1 MSPPRYGKLVISFR
15 RALALAVVIVLIF
28 VANSVLLKN
37 DENLRTL
44 TSDVLTALF
53 DFVATLGL
61 IYGAYYSSVFGK
73 RVRTA
78 WVFIALAQL
87 SFTFGDVIWGYYE
100 AILNQSPLVSPADGP
115 FLACYLLFFIGILL
129 LPTSPLNRS
138 ERLKMLLDTGII
150 VIASA
155 LVFWVAWIAPI
166 IASGAEEDAITY
178 YISLSYPVLDLVLI
192 FAVVELAFRRIK
204 SATSTPIMLIGTS
217 AIVLIFADFSL
228 LSQSILN
235 TYLSGD
241 VLDTLYIVSFMLS
254 GLAGVSQANSAAQ
267 AVSRKFDLS
276 SQTFEPMIV
285 RFTLIAYLPYISAA
299 VAFILLIWS
308 HDHPAPVSFDALS
321 WGVGCII
328 ALIIIRQIV
337 ALKENE
343 MLYSATVKEVAERK
357 RAEEEVRRLNGELE
371 NRVVERTAQ
380 LELTNKELKIEIQ
393 VRKKAEDALNS
404 ARDQLLAIIEFLPDA
419 TFVVDQNKR
428 VIAWN
433 RSMEEMT
440 GIDKQDIMDKGN
452 YSYSVPFYG
461 EPRPILIDL
470 IEKHDETIESRY
482 RQLVRTERSINA
494 VSYTPSLFSG
504 KGAYVWGTASLL
516 YDREGQLVGSIESI
530 RDITEA
536 ILAEEAIRKARDE
549 LELRVKERTAELE
562 ARNAEMERF
571 TYTVSH
577 DLRSPLVTIQGF
589 NGFLKGD
596 IEKGDNEKVKVDL
609 RLIEEAVTKM
619 DRLLRETLEL
629 SRIGRVANPP
639 EDVPFGEIVQEAL
652 LQTAQRIK
660 SAGMD
665 VLVSNDLPVVHVDKM
680 RIVEAMVN
688 FIENSIKYRGE
699 EQHPRMEIGYRT
711 EAKEPVF
718 FVRDN
723 GMGIDPSQ
731 HQKVFDL
738 FYKVNNKSEGTGA
751 GLAIV
756 KRIIEVHGGRIW
768 IESELGKGTTVC
780 FTLPVRSNI

>member
-1 MSPPRYGKLVISFR
+1 
-15 RALALAVVIVLIF
+15 
-28 VANSVLLKN
+28 
-37 DENLRTL
+37 
-44 TSDVLTALF
+44 
-53 DFVATLGL
+53 
-61 IYGAYYSSVFGK
+61 
-73 RVRTA
+73 
-78 WVFIALAQL
+78 
-87 SFTFGDVIWGYYE
+87 
-100 AILNQSPLVSPADGP
+100 
-115 FLACYLLFFIGILL
+115 
-129 LPTSPLNRS
+129 
-138 ERLKMLLDTGII
+138 
-150 VIASA
+150 
-155 LVFWVAWIAPI
+155 
-166 IASGAEEDAITY
+166 
-178 YISLSYPVLDLVLI
+178 
-192 FAVVELAFRRIK
+192 
-204 SATSTPIMLIGTS
+204 
-217 AIVLIFADFSL
+217 
-228 LSQSILN
+228 
-235 TYLSGD
+235 
-241 VLDTLYIVSFMLS
+241 
-254 GLAGVSQANSAAQ
+254 
-267 AVSRKFDLS
+267 
-276 SQTFEPMIV
+276 
-285 RFTLIAYLPYISAA
+285 
-299 VAFILLIWS
+299 
-308 HDHPAPVSFDALS
+308 
-321 WGVGCII
+321 
-328 ALIIIRQIV
+328 V

-549 LELRVKERTAELE
+549 LELRVNERTAELQSK
-562 ARNAEMERF
+562 NSEMERF
-571 TYTVSH
+571 VYTVSH

-609 RLIEEAVTKM
+609 RLIEQAVTKM
-619 DRLLRETLEL
+619 DKLLNETLQL

-652 LQTAQRIK
+652 LQTSQRIK
-660 SAGMD
+660 SVGMD
-665 VLVSNDLPVVHVDKM
+665 VLVANNLPVVHVDRM

-688 FIENSIKYRGE
+688 LIENSIKYRGE
-699 EQHPRMEIGYRT
+699 QQHPRMDIGYRT
-711 EAKEPVF
+711 EAEETVF

-731 HQKVFDL
+731 HGKVFEL
-738 FYKVNNKSEGTGA
+738 FYKVNKKSEGTGA

>member
-1 MSPPRYGKLVISFR
+1 ML
-15 RALALAVVIVLIF
+15 
-28 VANSVLLKN
+28 
-37 DENLRTL
+37 
-44 TSDVLTALF
+44 
-53 DFVATLGL
+53 
-61 IYGAYYSSVFGK
+61 
-73 RVRTA
+73 
-78 WVFIALAQL
+78 
-87 SFTFGDVIWGYYE
+87 YE
-100 AILNQSPLVSPADGP
+100 AS
-115 FLACYLLFFIGILL
+115 
-129 LPTSPLNRS
+129 
-138 ERLKMLLDTGII
+138 
-150 VIASA
+150 
-155 LVFWVAWIAPI
+155 
-166 IASGAEEDAITY
+166 
-178 YISLSYPVLDLVLI
+178 
-192 FAVVELAFRRIK
+192 
-204 SATSTPIMLIGTS
+204 
-217 AIVLIFADFSL
+217 
-228 LSQSILN
+228 
-235 TYLSGD
+235 
-241 VLDTLYIVSFMLS
+241 
-254 GLAGVSQANSAAQ
+254 
-267 AVSRKFDLS
+267 
-276 SQTFEPMIV
+276 
-285 RFTLIAYLPYISAA
+285 
-299 VAFILLIWS
+299 
-308 HDHPAPVSFDALS
+308 
-321 WGVGCII
+321 
-328 ALIIIRQIV
+328 
-337 ALKENE
+337 
-343 MLYSATVKEVAERK
+343 VKEVDERK
-357 RAEEEVRRLNGELE
+357 QAEEEVRRLNEELE

-380 LELTNKELKIEIQ
+380 LESTNKELKIEIQ
-393 VRKKAEDALNS
+393 ERKKAEEALNS

-433 RSMEEMT
+433 RAMEEMT
-440 GIDKQDIMDKGN
+440 GIHKQDILGKGD
-452 YSYSVPFYG
+452 YAYSVPFYG

-470 IEKHDETIESRY
+470 IDKPNETIDSKY
-482 RQLVRTERSINA
+482 RQLVRTEKAINA
-494 VSYTPSLFSG
+494 ESYATSLFNG
-504 KGAYVWGTASLL
+504 KGAYLWGTASLL
-516 YDREGQLVGSIESI
+516 YDGEGQLVGSIESI
-530 RDITEA
+530 RDITERK
-536 ILAEEAIRKARDE
+536 LAEEAIRKARDE

-639 EDVPFGEIVQEAL
+639 EDVPFEEIVQEAL
-652 LQTAQRIK
+652 LQTSQRIK

-665 VLVSNDLPVVHVDKM
+665 VLVANDLPVVHVDRM

-699 EQHPRMEIGYRT
+699 QQHPRIDIGYRT
-711 EAKEPVF
+711 EAKETVF

-731 HQKVFDL
+731 HQKVFEL

>member
-1 MSPPRYGKLVISFR
+1 MI
-15 RALALAVVIVLIF
+15 
-28 VANSVLLKN
+28 
-37 DENLRTL
+37 
-44 TSDVLTALF
+44 
-53 DFVATLGL
+53 GL
-61 IYGAYYSSVFGK
+61 IIVRQVFSLNENI
-73 RVRTA
+73 R
-78 WVFIALAQL
+78 L
-87 SFTFGDVIWGYYE
+87 YE
-100 AILNQSPLVSPADGP
+100 AKVQ
-115 FLACYLLFFIGILL
+115 
-129 LPTSPLNRS
+129 
-138 ERLKMLLDTGII
+138 
-150 VIASA
+150 
-155 LVFWVAWIAPI
+155 
-166 IASGAEEDAITY
+166 
-178 YISLSYPVLDLVLI
+178 
-192 FAVVELAFRRIK
+192 
-204 SATSTPIMLIGTS
+204 
-217 AIVLIFADFSL
+217 
-228 LSQSILN
+228 
-235 TYLSGD
+235 
-241 VLDTLYIVSFMLS
+241 
-254 GLAGVSQANSAAQ
+254 
-267 AVSRKFDLS
+267 
-276 SQTFEPMIV
+276 
-285 RFTLIAYLPYISAA
+285 
-299 VAFILLIWS
+299 
-308 HDHPAPVSFDALS
+308 
-321 WGVGCII
+321 
-328 ALIIIRQIV
+328 
-337 ALKENE
+337 EN
-343 MLYSATVKEVAERK
+343 AERK
-357 RAEEEVRRLNGELE
+357 RAEEQVRRLNEELE
-371 NRVVERTAQ
+371 TRVTERTAQ
-380 LELTNKELKIEIQ
+380 LESTNKELIIEIKE
-393 VRKKAEDALNS
+393 RKKAEEALNS

-419 TFVVDQNKR
+419 TFVVDQNKK

-433 RSMEEMT
+433 RAMEEMT
-440 GIDKQDIMDKGN
+440 GTHKQDILGKGDYA
-452 YSYSVPFYG
+452 YSLPFYG

-470 IEKHDETIESRY
+470 IDKPNETIDSKY
-482 RQLVRTERSINA
+482 RQLVRTEKAINA
-494 VSYTPSLFSG
+494 ESYATSLFNG
-504 KGAYVWGTASLL
+504 KGAYLWSTASLL
-516 YDREGQLVGSIESI
+516 YDGEGQLVGSIESI
-530 RDITEA
+530 RDITERK
-536 ILAEEAIRKARDE
+536 LAEEAIRKARDE

-596 IEKGDNEKVKVDL
+596 IEKGDSEKVKVDL

-660 SAGMD
+660 STGMD
-665 VLVSNDLPVVHVDKM
+665 VLVANDLPVVHVDKM

-699 EQHPRMEIGYRT
+699 QQHLSMEIGYRT

>member
-1 MSPPRYGKLVISFR
+1 MSNSSDEKQVVIFRIALMAAIIIVISFAAISYLFKDND
-15 RALALAVVIVLIF
+15 ALRVALLDVHAVIS
-28 VANSVLLKN
+28 NLL
-37 DENLRTL
+37 
-44 TSDVLTALF
+44 
-53 DFVATLGL
+53 ATLCL
-61 IYGAYYSSVFGK
+61 IYAAYNSRYNK
-73 RVRTA
+73 NILIA
-78 WVFIALAQL
+78 WTVLALAQL
-87 SFTFGDVIWGYYE
+87 SYSIGDIIWLIIEVGMH
-100 AILNQSPLVSPADGP
+100 QSPWPSPADAFYLP
-115 FLACYLLFFIGILL
+115 FYPLFAMGILL
-129 LPTSPLNRS
+129 LPRDPFTSG
-138 ERLKMLLDTGII
+138 EKLKVVLDIGIAM
-150 VIASA
+150 IASVV
-155 LVFWVAWIAPI
+155 LFWVLLIAPTIESNAQENAI
-166 IASGAEEDAITY
+166 ISTLAVA
-178 YISLSYPVLDLVLI
+178 YPVADLLI
-192 FAVVELAFRRIK
+192 LFALIELLFRRIRFVRLL
-204 SATSTPIMLIGTS
+204 TIMLLVAS
-217 AIVLIFADFSL
+217 MAIWLATDFSYMH
-228 LSQSILN
+228 QSLDGTYVKGGLQDIGWTVCYVLN
-235 TYLSGD
+235 
-241 VLDTLYIVSFMLS
+241 
-254 GLAGVSQANSAAQ
+254 GLAGVSQANSKKFYSS
-267 AVSRKFDLS
+267 SRVIKS
-276 SQTFEPMIV
+276 EIV
-285 RFTLIAYLPYISAA
+285 HFTWPLYIPYICA
-299 VAFILLIWS
+299 VMTYVLLIWS
-308 HDHPAPVSFDALS
+308 YDHSLPVSFSALS
-321 WGVGCII
+321 WAVGGMIG
-328 ALIIIRQIV
+328 LIIVRQVFSLNENIRLYEAKVQ
-337 ALKENE
+337 EN
-343 MLYSATVKEVAERK
+343 AERK
-357 RAEEEVRRLNGELE
+357 RAEEQVRRLNEELE
-371 NRVVERTAQ
+371 TRVTERTAQ
-380 LELTNKELKIEIQ
+380 LESTNKELIIEIKE
-393 VRKKAEDALNS
+393 RKKAEEALNS

-419 TFVVDQNKR
+419 TFVVDQNKK

-433 RSMEEMT
+433 RAMEEMT
-440 GIDKQDIMDKGN
+440 GTHKQDILGKGDYA
-452 YSYSVPFYG
+452 YSLPFYG

-470 IEKHDETIESRY
+470 IDKPNETIDSKY
-482 RQLVRTERSINA
+482 RQLVRTEKAINA
-494 VSYTPSLFSG
+494 ESYATSLFNG
-504 KGAYVWGTASLL
+504 KGAYLWSTASLL
-516 YDREGQLVGSIESI
+516 YDGEGQLVGSIESI
-530 RDITEA
+530 RDITERK
-536 ILAEEAIRKARDE
+536 LAEEAIRKARDE

-596 IEKGDNEKVKVDL
+596 IEKGDSEKVKVDL

-660 SAGMD
+660 STGMD
-665 VLVSNDLPVVHVDKM
+665 VLVANDLPVVHVDKM

-699 EQHPRMEIGYRT
+699 QQHLSMEIGYRT

>member
-1 MSPPRYGKLVISFR
+1 MIYAAYNSRHSGNIKFAWTVLAAAQLTWTIGDTIWAILEISLHEVPWPS
-15 RALALAVVIVLIF
+15 LADWPWLAFYPI
-28 VANSVLLKN
+28 
-37 DENLRTL
+37 
-44 TSDVLTALF
+44 
-53 DFVATLGL
+53 
-61 IYGAYYSSVFGK
+61 
-73 RVRTA
+73 
-78 WVFIALAQL
+78 FIA
-87 SFTFGDVIWGYYE
+87 
-100 AILNQSPLVSPADGP
+100 
-115 FLACYLLFFIGILL
+115 GILL
-129 LPTSPLNRS
+129 LPREPLRFS
-138 ERLKMLLDTGII
+138 EKLKVLLDMGI
-150 VIASA
+150 V
-155 LVFWVAWIAPI
+155 I
-166 IASGAEEDAITY
+166 IASSIIFWVLLIAPTIETNKNESALTIA
-178 YISLSYPVLDLVLI
+178 LAVAYPVADLLLI
-192 FAVVELAFRRIK
+192 FALVELLFRRIK
-204 SATSTPIMLIGTS
+204 NISLRPIILLVAAAAILITTEFVFMEQNLQGTYDS
-217 AIVLIFADFSL
+217 GGIVNAGWIVGYALI
-228 LSQSILN
+228 
-235 TYLSGD
+235 
-241 VLDTLYIVSFMLS
+241 
-254 GLAGVSQANSAAQ
+254 GLAGVSQAT
-267 AVSRKFDLS
+267 SRQFDS
-276 SQTFEPMIV
+276 SSGVIEQETVQFRWPLYI
-285 RFTLIAYLPYISAA
+285 PYISA
-299 VAFILLIWS
+299 VAAYILLVRS
-308 HDHPAPVSFDALS
+308 YDNPLPLSFNSLS
-321 WGVGCII
+321 LAVGGII
-328 ALIIIRQIV
+328 GLIIIRQVV
-337 ALKENE
+337 ALDENVR
-343 MLYSATVKEVAERK
+343 LYQAKVQENVERK
-357 RAEEEVRRLNGELE
+357 RAEEEVRKLNEELE
-371 NRVVERTAQ
+371 SRVVERTAQ
-380 LELTNKELKIEIQ
+380 LESTNKELNIEIQ
-393 VRKKAEDALNS
+393 IRKKAEVALNS

-419 TFVVDQNKR
+419 TFVIDQNKR

-433 RSMEEMT
+433 RAMEEMT
-440 GIDKQDIMDKGN
+440 GINKQDIMGKGD

-470 IEKHDETIESRY
+470 IDEPNETSESRY

-494 VSYTPSLFSG
+494 ESYAPSLFNG

-516 YDREGQLVGSIESI
+516 YDGGGQLVGSIESI
-530 RDITEA
+530 RDITERK
-536 ILAEEAIRKARDE
+536 LAEETIRKARDE

-665 VLVSNDLPVVHVDKM
+665 VLVANDLPVVHVDKM